1 MAKFEL
7 FKGKAK
13 DFGKGAMDAA
23 KPILLGTTGVI
34 VGQKF
39 LDFKTLFPNVSPDK
53 FFIKHE
59 GLIKM
64 GGVIVTLAMWKKC
77 PELLKWLLIG
87 VAIQG
92 GIKAVRQYTMN
103 DAGKAFV
110 EQIGAGNFD
119 KDILALAA
127 EIKNVT
133 TQYPTGVG
141 APMDTKVNQ
150 SLENNPAVNLNMN
163 AATSVGGMGFGDQ
176 FDDLLK
182 VA

>member
-1 MAKFEL
+1 MAKFDL

-13 DFGKGAMDAA
+13 DFGKGVMDNG
-23 KPILLGTTGVI
+23 KPILLGTAGVI

-39 LDFKTLFPNVSPDK
+39 LDFKTLFPNVAPDK

-59 GLIKM
+59 GAIKI
-64 GGVIVTLAMWKKC
+64 GAIVVTLAMWKKC
-77 PELLKWLLIG
+77 PDMLKWLLIG

-110 EQIGAGNFD
+110 DQIGAGNFD
-119 KDILALAA
+119 KDILSLAA
-127 EIKNVT
+127 QIKNVT
-133 TQYPTGVG
+133 TQYPTTVG
-141 APMDTKVNQ
+141 APQDTKVNQ
-150 SLENNPAVNLNMN
+150 ALENSPAVNLNMN
-163 AATSVGGMGFGDQ
+163 SATSVGGMGFSDS
-176 FDDLLK
+176 DDLLK